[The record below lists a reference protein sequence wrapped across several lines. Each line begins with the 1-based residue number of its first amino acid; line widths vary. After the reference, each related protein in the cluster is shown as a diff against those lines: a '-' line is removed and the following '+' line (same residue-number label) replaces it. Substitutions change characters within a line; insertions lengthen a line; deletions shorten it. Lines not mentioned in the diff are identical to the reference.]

1 MLLLARLHIVWEGLT
16 NNGRR
21 RLSSVGVVCNAAHTQ
36 RNSSWGGTVGQS
48 SYVPLGRHLVTTLD
62 TRWWRGRSIPCAG
75 LGSSCPSAGPRSTAG
90 VRGSSLRCP
99 CPCPSRRRP
108 MDDHPCRHCARRPS
122 TRQDW
127 RPGRPGGWRGSDFNV
142 LKRWVSPV
150 WRRRCPRES
159 CHVAR
164 CLREIIVSE
173 KLLYSH
179 KTFWWWLHGHL
190 VTY

>member
-75 LGSSCPSAGPRSTAG
+75 LGSSCPSAGPRSMAH
-90 VRGSSLRCP
+90 VLGSSLLR
-99 CPCPSRRRP
+99 PCPSRCSL
-108 MDDHPCRHCARRPS
+108 MDDHPCRHCACCQS
-122 TRQDW
+122 TCQEW
-127 RPGRPGGWRGSDFNV
+127 RPGRPSGWRGSDFNV
-142 LKRWVSPV
+142 LRRWIISV
-150 WRRRCPRES
+150 WLPRKLTRCTRDN
-159 CHVAR
+159 CF
-164 CLREIIVSE
+164 SE
-173 KLLYSH
+173 AAVFS
-179 KTFWWWLHGHL
+179 
-190 VTY
+190 